1 MAAAAPD
8 ATVDLFAISPGR
20 GDGDELAR
28 KLPLLAEGGL
38 RRFLLREKELS
49 PERRGALARR
59 LAPLCRELGV
69 ELWIAEDA
77 ALARSVAATGV
88 HLSER
93 SPPPTQVARESGGT
107 LALSVSLHEA
117 PSRDA
122 AELALCRHAFL
133 APVFPTPSKPAER
146 TLGADGF
153 ACRAAALSG
162 LSTERGLAVY
172 ALGGIG
178 PDHLPLL
185 ARRGVTRVAAI
196 RLFFDAADP
205 RRAVEAARAALRRP

>member
-28 KLPLLAEGGL
+28 KLPLLAEGAAP
-38 RRFLLREKELS
+38 FPAREGA
-49 PERRGALARR
+49 PDERRLARARR
-59 LAPLCRELGV
+59 LAPSAGRSGRLGSPRSR
-69 ELWIAEDA
+69 
-77 ALARSVAATGV
+77 ARAGVGATGV
-88 HLSER
+88 PSER
-93 SPPPTQVARESGGT
+93 SP
-107 LALSVSLHEA
+107 A
-117 PSRDA
+117 PSASRGSGA
-122 AELALCRHAFL
+122 TRSRRLLPRRVALRGRPQLCRRLPRAGL
-133 APVFPTPSKPAER
+133 STPSKPAER

-153 ACRAAALSG
+153 ACRAAG
-162 LSTERGLAVY
+162 LSSERGLPVY

-178 PDHLPLL
+178 LDHLPLL

-205 RRAVEAARAALRRP
+205 RRAVEAARAALRRA

>member
-38 RRFLLREKELS
+38 RRFLLREKELP

-77 ALARSVAATGV
+77 ALARSIAATGV

-93 SPPPTQVARESGGT
+93 SPPPSQIARESGAT
-107 LALSVSLHEA
+107 LALGVSLHEA
-117 PSRDA
+117 PSRAA

-146 TLGADGF
+146 PLGADGF
-153 ACRAAALSG
+153 ACRAAG
-162 LSTERGLAVY
+162 LSAECGLPVY

-178 PDHLPLL
+178 LDHLPLL

>member
-28 KLPLLAEGGL
+28 NLPLLAEGGL
-38 RRFLLREKELS
+38 RRFLLRKKELS

-93 SPPPTQVARESGGT
+93 SPPPSQIARESGAT
-107 LALSVSLHEA
+107 LALGVSLHEV

-153 ACRAAALSG
+153 ACRAAG
-162 LSTERGLAVY
+162 LSAERGLPVY

-178 PDHLPLL
+178 LDHLPLL

-205 RRAVEAARAALRRP
+205 RRAVEAARAALQRP

>member
-1 MAAAAPD
+1 MAAAPPD
-8 ATVDLFAISPGR
+8 ASVDLFAITPGR

-38 RRFLLREKELS
+38 RRVLLREKAQS
-49 PERRGALARR
+49 DERRGALARR
-59 LAPLCRELGV
+59 LAPLCRSLAV
-69 ELWIAEDA
+69 ELWIAEDF
-77 ALARSVAATGV
+77 ALARSAGATGV

-93 SPPPTQVARESGGT
+93 SPPPSVVAREAGEG
-107 LALSVSLHEA
+107 LALGVSLHET
-117 PSRDA
+117 PTRGA

-133 APVFPTPSKPAER
+133 APVFPTPSKPGER

-153 ACRAAALSG
+153 ACRAAG
-162 LSTERGLAVY
+162 LASERGLPVY

-178 PDHLPLL
+178 LDHLPLL

>member
-38 RRFLLREKELS
+38 RRFLLREKELP
-49 PERRGALARR
+49 PERRLALAQR

-77 ALARSVAATGV
+77 ALARSVGAAGV

-93 SPPPTQVARESGGT
+93 SPAPSQIAREFGDA
-107 LALSVSLHEA
+107 LALGVSLHEA

-133 APVFPTPSKPAER
+133 APVFSTPSKPAER

-153 ACRAAALSG
+153 ACRAAG
-162 LSTERGLAVY
+162 LSAERGLPVY

-178 PDHLPLL
+178 QDHLPLL

>member
-28 KLPLLAEGGL
+28 KLLFFAEGGL
-38 RRFLLREKELS
+38 RHFLLREKELP
-49 PERRGALARR
+49 PEQHGALARR

-93 SPPPTQVARESGGT
+93 SPPPSRIARESGAA
-107 LALSVSLHEA
+107 LALGVSLHEA
-117 PSRDA
+117 PSRGA

-133 APVFPTPSKPAER
+133 APVFSTPSKPAEW
-146 TLGADGF
+146 TFGADGF
-153 ACRAAALSG
+153 VCRAVGFSA
-162 LSTERGLAVY
+162 ERGFSVY

-178 PDHLPLL
+178 LDYLPLL

-205 RRAVEAARAALRRP
+205 RRAVEAARTALRRP